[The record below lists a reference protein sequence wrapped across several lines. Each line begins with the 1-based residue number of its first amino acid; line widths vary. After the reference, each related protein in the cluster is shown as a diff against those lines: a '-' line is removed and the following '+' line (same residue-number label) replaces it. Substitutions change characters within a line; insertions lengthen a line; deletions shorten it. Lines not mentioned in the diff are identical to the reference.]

1 MSVKAVARGVRMAP
15 RKVNVVASLVRG
27 RTVADALVILS
38 HTPRHSAIPVMKTI
52 ESAKANA
59 EYNHNLKAD
68 SLRIVSIT
76 VTPGA
81 RLKRFR
87 PAARGSANKFQKKTS
102 HITVIVDGQE
112 RVSKKAKEQ
121 EVTEAK

>member
-15 RKVNVVASLVRG
+15 RKVGVVASLVRG

-38 HTPRHSAIPVMKTI
+38 HTPRRSAISVLKTI
-52 ESAKANA
+52 QSAKANA

-81 RLKRFR
+81 RLKRYR
-87 PAARGSANKFQKKTS
+87 PAAHGRALPYQKKTS

-112 RVSKKAKEQ
+112 RVSKKPKEKSN
-121 EVTEAK
+121 E